1 MVFMLNLA
9 TGTEIINVI
18 LLAGLIYIYFQNYR
32 RMHSK
37 FALGL
42 LFFAAF
48 FLVQNLM
55 AIYFQVA
62 MVNYYTPEVSEHIFI
77 LTSIQTL
84 GLVILSFITWR
95 Y

>member
-1 MVFMLNLA
+1 MGFMLNLA
-9 TGTEIINVI
+9 TGTEIVNVI
-18 LLAGLIYIYFQNYR
+18 LLAGLIYIYLQNYR

-37 FALGL
+37 FSLGL

-48 FLVQNLM
+48 FLIQNLM

-62 MVNYYTPEVSEHIFI
+62 MVNYYTPEVSEQVFI
-77 LTSIQTL
+77 LNSIQTL
-84 GLVILSFITWR
+84 GLLVLSFVTWK

>member
-1 MVFMLNLA
+1 MAFMLNLA

-18 LLAGLIYIYFQNYR
+18 LLAGLFYIYLQNYR
-32 RMHSK
+32 SMRSK

-42 LFFAAF
+42 LFFATF
-48 FLVQNLM
+48 FLVENLM

-77 LTSIQTL
+77 LTTIQTI
-84 GLVILSFITWR
+84 GLVILSFVTWK

>member
-1 MVFMLNLA
+1 MGFMLNLA
-9 TGTEIINVI
+9 TGTEIVNVI
-18 LLAGLIYIYFQNYR
+18 LLAGLFYIYLQNYR
-32 RMHSK
+32 TMKSK

-48 FLVQNLM
+48 FLLENLM

-62 MVNYYTPEVSEHIFI
+62 MVSFYTPEVSEQVFI
-77 LTSIQTL
+77 LNSIQTL
-84 GLVILSFITWR
+84 GLLVLSFVTWK